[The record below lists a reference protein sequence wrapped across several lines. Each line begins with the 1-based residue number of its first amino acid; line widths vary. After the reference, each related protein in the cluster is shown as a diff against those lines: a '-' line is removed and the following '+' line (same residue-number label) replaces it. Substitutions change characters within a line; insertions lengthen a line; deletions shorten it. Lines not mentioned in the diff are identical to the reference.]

1 MLNVLHIFMMLGAG
15 LVSMQSKS
23 GHYLI
28 ETVDDG
34 KVMKSLMLGQ
44 NCRAVPF
51 IYQTTVVKCNVVTC

>member
-1 MLNVLHIFMMLGAG
+1 MLKVPHIFLMLGAG

-23 GHYLI
+23 GYYLI

-44 NCRAVPF
+44 NCRASPF
-51 IYQTTVVKCNVVTC
+51 IYPSTVVAAC